1 MSLSNALPNSSPRP
15 GTPDRMPAPIARVAL
30 VDDDDLFRESLGMN
44 LTDEGFEVVPF
55 DRGHTALDYF
65 AGGGTADLILLD
77 WRMPRMDGIE
87 TLRQLR
93 ARSIDIPVIFLTV
106 LSDQIYE
113 ETALT
118 GGAVDFVEKSRSL
131 PILLKRMQLIIQGR
145 KPMGEEGPGALS
157 AAADASAAGQMFR
170 RGPLE
175 LKLEVARAFWA
186 GSRIDLTL
194 TEFNIVKLMSTR
206 AGEDV
211 SYRDLYDLVH
221 GKDFVAGYGPA
232 GYRANVRAFIK
243 RIRHKFRAVD
253 AGFDEIEN
261 YPGFGYRWS
270 DRHPAEYVGGI
281 GGRDR
286 A

>member
-1 MSLSNALPNSSPRP
+1 MQTEN
-15 GTPDRMPAPIARVAL
+15 PIARVAL
-30 VDDDDLFRESLGMN
+30 VDDDDLFRESLGLN
-44 LTDEGFEVVPF
+44 LADEGYEVMPF

-65 AGGGTADLILLD
+65 SNGGSADLILLD

-93 ARSIDIPVIFLTV
+93 ARNIDIPVIFLTV

-113 ETALT
+113 ETALG

-131 PILLKRMQLIIQGR
+131 PILLKRMQLIVQGR
-145 KPMGEEGPGALS
+145 KPLNE
-157 AAADASAAGQMFR
+157 DASAANGGDHGGAPGQMFR

-175 LKLEVARAFWA
+175 LRLDVARAFWA
-186 GSRIDLTL
+186 GQRIDLTL
-194 TEFNIVKLMSTR
+194 TEFNIVKLMATR

-243 RIRHKFRAVD
+243 RIRHKFRAAD
-253 AGFDEIEN
+253 PHFDEIGN

-270 DRHPAEYVGGI
+270 DHHPAELSGEPVAVPVSVA
-281 GGRDR
+281 R
-286 A
+286 

>member
-1 MSLSNALPNSSPRP
+1 MTQPSISTASPTSSLKQN
-15 GTPDRMPAPIARVAL
+15 GTERFADTVARVAL

-44 LTDEGFEVVPF
+44 LSDEGFEVVPF
-55 DRGHTALDYF
+55 DRGHAALDYF
-65 AGGGTADLILLD
+65 ADGGEADLILLD

-93 ARSIDIPVIFLTV
+93 ARNIEVPVIFLTV

-118 GGAVDFVEKSRSL
+118 GGALDFVEKSRSL
-131 PILLKRMQLIIQGR
+131 PILLKRMQLIVRGR
-145 KPMGEEGPGALS
+145 KPPVDEAGAAEP
-157 AAADASAAGQMFR
+157 AAPAGVAGQVYR

-175 LKLEVARAFWA
+175 LKLEGSRAFWNNT
-186 GSRIDLTL
+186 RIDLTL
-194 TEFNIVKLMSTR
+194 TEFNIVKSMATK

-211 SYRDLYDLVH
+211 SYRDIYDLVH

-253 AGFDEIEN
+253 GAFDEIDN

-270 DRHPAEYVGGI
+270 DRSPGELITA
-281 GGRDR
+281 R
-286 A
+286 

>member
-1 MSLSNALPNSSPRP
+1 MTQPSISNASPTSSLKPN
-15 GTPDRMPAPIARVAL
+15 GTERFADTVARVAL

-44 LTDEGFEVVPF
+44 LSDEGFEVVPF
-55 DRGHTALDYF
+55 DRGHAALDYF
-65 AGGGTADLILLD
+65 ADGGEADLILLD

-93 ARSIDIPVIFLTV
+93 ARNIEVPVIFLTV

-118 GGAVDFVEKSRSL
+118 GGALDFVEKSRSL
-131 PILLKRMQLIIQGR
+131 PILLKRMQLIVKGR
-145 KPMGEEGPGALS
+145 KPPVGGE
-157 AAADASAAGQMFR
+157 AAADEAPAQGGAAGQVYR

-175 LKLEVARAFWA
+175 LKLEGSRAFWN
-186 GSRIDLTL
+186 GTRIDLTL
-194 TEFNIVKLMSTR
+194 TEFNIVKSMATK

-211 SYRDLYDLVH
+211 SYRDIYDLVH

-253 AGFDEIEN
+253 GAFDEIDN

-270 DRHPAEYVGGI
+270 DRSPGELITA
-281 GGRDR
+281 R
-286 A
+286 

>member
-1 MSLSNALPNSSPRP
+1 MSL
-15 GTPDRMPAPIARVAL
+15 ARIVL

-44 LTDEGFEVVPF
+44 LADEGFEVVPF
-55 DRGHTALDYF
+55 DRGHTALDWF
-65 AGGGTADLILLD
+65 AEGGAADLILLD

-93 ARSIDIPVIFLTV
+93 GRGVDVPVIFLTV

-118 GGAVDFVEKSRSL
+118 GGAVDYVEKSRSL
-131 PILLKRMQLIIQGR
+131 PILLKRMQNILQGR
-145 KPMGEEGPGALS
+145 RPAGEEGAGQNQAP
-157 AAADASAAGQMFR
+157 ADGAAGPIYR
-170 RGPLE
+170 RGSLE
-175 LKLEVARAFWA
+175 LRVDVARAFWTDT
-186 GSRIDLTL
+186 RIDLTL
-194 TEFNIVKLMSTR
+194 TEFNIVKLMATR

-270 DRHPAEYVGGI
+270 DRHPAETAGVP
-281 GGRDR
+281 RDR
-286 A
+286 T